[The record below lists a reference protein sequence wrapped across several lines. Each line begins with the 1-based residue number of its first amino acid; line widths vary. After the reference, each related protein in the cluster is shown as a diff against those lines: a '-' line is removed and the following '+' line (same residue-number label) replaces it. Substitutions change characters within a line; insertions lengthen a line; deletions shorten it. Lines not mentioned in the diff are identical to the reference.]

1 MLALLSLA
9 FAADDAANVAEALL
23 ARVDAA
29 NARGSDA
36 HLVLHVAVT
45 DRTGTSSD
53 RTLEIWQ
60 KGTQKRLVRFTAPA
74 RLAGTGLLVPDADT
88 LYLYL
93 PAYGKPRRVIG
104 EQRGDSFMGTDFSME
119 DLSRMNWSDEYTAT
133 LGDVI
138 GDVAVL
144 ELTPKDKAA
153 HRDAS
158 VRIWVRRVDDLVSQ
172 VEHLDASGAVTRRLK
187 LADFRVEGNR
197 PIAHSLV
204 VDDLVN
210 AKHTAATVTL
220 AEMDRGILDDR
231 FSLTELTR
239 P

>member
-1 MLALLSLA
+1 MFAFLSLA
-9 FAADDAANVAEALL
+9 FAADDAAALL

-29 NARGSDA
+29 NARGTDA
-36 HLVLHVAVT
+36 HLVLQVAVT
-45 DRTGTSSD
+45 DRTGVASD

-60 KGTQKRLVRFTAPA
+60 KGSAKRLVRFTAPA

-88 LYLYL
+88 VYLYL

-119 DLSRMNWSDEYTAT
+119 DLSRLSWSDDYTAV
-133 LGDVI
+133 LGEVI
-138 GDVAVL
+138 GEVATL
-144 ELTPKDKAA
+144 NLTPKDRAA

-158 VRIWVRRVDDLVSQ
+158 VRISVRRADDLVSQ
-172 VEHLDASGAVTRRLK
+172 VEHVDASGAVTRRLT
-187 LADFRVEGNR
+187 LSDFRVEGNR
-197 PIAHSLV
+197 PLAHKLL

-220 AEMDRGILDDR
+220 AEMDRGLTDDR
-231 FSLTELTR
+231 FTLTELTR